1 MDLATMTKKVKTHV
15 YKTQR
20 EFVDDLNLIWDNC
33 LTYNSDPVSG
43 RIHVVEFV

>member
-1 MDLATMTKKVKTHV
+1 MDLGTMSRKVKNHV

-33 LTYNSDPVSG
+33 LTYNSDLVCG
-43 RIHVVEFV
+43 TH